1 MIGVPGMVIY
11 MTSEVLA
18 AYMAESL
25 TQGNGCRLLE
35 MTCTS
40 RPLLALSR

>member
-1 MIGVPGMVIY
+1 MIGVPIIVICL
-11 MTSEVLA
+11 TGEVPA
-18 AYMAESL
+18 AHTAESL